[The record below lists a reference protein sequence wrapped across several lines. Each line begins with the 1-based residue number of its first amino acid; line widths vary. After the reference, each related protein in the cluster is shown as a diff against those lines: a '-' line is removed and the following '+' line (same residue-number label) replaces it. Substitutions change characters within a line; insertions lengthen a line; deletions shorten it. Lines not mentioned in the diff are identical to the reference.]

1 MGEDILTAM
10 VKTILRHLVIAML
23 LAVTGVV
30 LLVAGRLER
39 RIARADR
46 DMATLNLSRA
56 ARAYDEVADSLAVI
70 ERLPWLLRGTR
81 DEAAV
86 RQAAVRYWRGDY
98 APLVVDYT
106 SADSPSITHNLDL
119 QFVVANADYRSV
131 QRPDPNRELAL
142 GTLDHAI
149 GVYRRLLEG
158 NEAHLEA
165 AFNYEVLVRLRNRI
179 AAGDEVPAF
188 RRPTVLGNQGANPE
202 EAEMEDIQIY
212 VPSDSATDPNE
223 TEDPTIGTGTRIRK
237 RG

>member
-1 MGEDILTAM
+1 MIKTALRYLVVAILLGAVAVALLQTA
-10 VKTILRHLVIAML
+10 
-23 LAVTGVV
+23 
-30 LLVAGRLER
+30 RLER
-39 RIARADR
+39 RIARADQE
-46 DMATLNLSRA
+46 MATLNLSRA

-70 ERLPWLLRGTR
+70 GRLPWLLRGTR
-81 DEAAV
+81 DEVAV

-98 APLVVDYT
+98 APLVAEHT
-106 SADSPSITHNLDL
+106 SADSPSIAGNLDL

-131 QRPDPNRELAL
+131 QRPDSNRELAL

-158 NEAHLEA
+158 NEAHREA
-165 AFNYEVLVRLRNRI
+165 AFNYELLVRLRNRI

-188 RRPTVLGNQGANPE
+188 RRPTVPGNQGDTPE
-202 EAEMEDIQIY
+202 EAEMEDVQIY
-212 VPSDSATDPNE
+212 VPSDSVIDPRE